1 MATAPTIYQRKQ
13 AARRATADIERL
25 AKTYQSGLFD
35 TVQQQQN
42 AFTGWQAESDRVMAP
57 YVASVNQYTNVAFPA
72 YQSQVAQY
80 NTTMAAYEQQAAAYR
95 ERLNAFQTSLR
106 DFETNLEREAAAENA
121 VNQEQRVTKTV
132 PIGSGLVA
140 QVRAEAERL
149 GAAANVPTGGVVAQ
163 VRAELER
170 LERVNKRV
178 VPTFTEQPPAPP
190 SVAMPTPPT
199 PPGAPPNIP
208 ALDTSPFEAKRGELE
223 TTFKREVGERKAAK
237 QNVVMR
243 RMSRGMLQG
252 A

>member
-1 MATAPTIYQRKQ
+1 MASAPTIYQKKQ

-35 TVQQQQN
+35 VVQQQQN
-42 AFTGWQAESDRVMAP
+42 AFTGWQAQSDRAMAP

-80 NTTMAAYEQQAAAYR
+80 NAAMAAYEQQAAAYR

-106 DFETNLEREAAAENA
+106 DFEVSLQ
-121 VNQEQRVTKTV
+121 QEPVVQRQTGRGV
-132 PIGSGLVA
+132 IA
-140 QVRAEAERL
+140 QVRAAAE
-149 GAAANVPTGGVVAQ
+149 Q
-163 VRAELER
+163 SERASQASQR
-170 LERVNKRV
+170 AI
-178 VPTFTEQPPAPP
+178 PTFTEQPPAAPTI
-190 SVAMPTPPT
+190 AMPTPPT
-199 PPGAPPNIP
+199 PPGAPPSVP
-208 ALDTSPFEAKRGELE
+208 GFDSAPFAAKRGELE

-243 RMSRGMLQG
+243 RVNRGMLQG